1 MNNSTE
7 IILTELPNDSST
19 TENKN
24 DARYLSDNK
33 RQFLISVSTLSIVS
47 GYFAWATYYY
57 LNYTVFGWNEFISTT
72 CTGYGLL
79 VILYCFFIYGYL
91 NVYFVR
97 PLFYP
102 IFKNS
107 INLFKCKL
115 NNAVNKSTGLQ
126 IIRRFSDKI
135 FYLST
140 FSAIAIY
147 LAIDTKDN
155 RNRLIS
161 ISGLIIFLF
170 IGYIFSNNR
179 SKINWKTVI
188 WGIILQFTFGLI
200 TIRWELGRNILE
212 CIGDK
217 VNTLLNY
224 AFSASEFPFG
234 VELVRNQQVFA
245 FRALSTIYF
254 ISFLVNILYY
264 YGIMQKVVLSLGN
277 LLQFLMDTSIC
288 ESVNSA
294 ANIFLGMT
302 EAPLLLSPYL
312 KNLTDSEIHSIMLSG
327 FATVA
332 GSVMAAYINY
342 GARPQDL
349 ITASIMSAPAALCYS
364 KLMYPETEE
373 VEMRKENIRETKMEY
388 TSVLEAASKGV
399 SNAVN
404 LVHGII
410 AGLIAFLAA
419 VYFINGVLGWLGEL
433 VGFTESVLSLELIS
447 GKIFIPVSYIMG
459 VPWSECECVGTLIG
473 IKTMVNEFVAF
484 ERMHTMINAGMLS
497 NRTKVVATYAICGFS
512 NPASIGIMTS
522 AFSTLIPNKSDV
534 ITRVVFRAWFGGAL
548 VCFMTACIAGA
559 LMPEEAILESIQSH

>member
-57 LNYTVFGWNEFISTT
+57 LNYSDFGWNEFISTT

-97 PLFYP
+97 PLVYP

-107 INLFKCKL
+107 INLFKYKL

-373 VEMRKENIRETKMEY
+373 VKMRKENIRETKMEY

-459 VPWSECECVGTLIG
+459 VPWSECEYVGTLIG

-559 LMPEEAILESIQSH
+559 VMPEEAILESIQSH